1 MKTWTISE
9 EVMLWESANPGVV
22 AQTVI
27 ELLGDSALTTAA
39 WCAFAARCDGRT
51 SDYRFWTSVFVLL
64 RKRAS
69 G

>member
-1 MKTWTISE
+1 MKNWDISD
-9 EVMLWESANPGVV
+9 EVVLWESANPGVV

-27 ELLGDSALTTAA
+27 ELLGESALTAAA

-51 SDYRFWTSVFVLL
+51 SDYRFWTSVFLLL
-64 RKRAS
+64 RKSAP